1 MGTISKALKLL
12 NEFSSS
18 RPEIGLSEFKQISN
32 QDKAT
37 VYRHLSELQENGFV
51 EQNTTTKNYR
61 LGPAVLRL
69 AAVRERTFPMR
80 AAVST
85 WVDDLSRQLG
95 ELVHV
100 SLFQGDFMSPL
111 YHADIQIHGTR
122 VYFDEAEMLPMHAT
136 SSGIAMLAFGP
147 DEILQGVLAGHLED
161 YSDMTTTD
169 PARLEDEVRQ
179 SRKNGYA
186 ISDQGFEK
194 EVFSIATPI
203 YGKELKIIGTLAV
216 AVPISRMNK
225 RMKKDIVKGLKEG
238 SVNVSDALGGSIP
251 EPLERQWNNAS

>member
-37 VYRHLSELQENGFV
+37 VYRHLSELEANGFV
-51 EQNTTTKNYR
+51 EQNPYTKNYR

-69 AAVRERTFPMR
+69 AAVRERTFPAR

-85 WVDDLSRQLG
+85 WVDALSRQLG

-100 SLFQGDFMSPL
+100 SLYQGDSMSPL

-122 VYFDEAEMLPMHAT
+122 VYFDEAELLPLHAT
-136 SSGIAMLAFGP
+136 SAGLAMLAFGP
-147 DEILQGVLAGHLED
+147 DDLLEKVLASPLED
-161 YSDMTTTD
+161 YSGMTITD
-169 PARLEDEVRQ
+169 PAALVEAVVRA
-179 SRKNGYA
+179 RKDGFAVSN
-186 ISDQGFEK
+186 QGFEK
-194 EVFSIATPI
+194 EVYSLAMPI
-203 YGKELKIIGTLAV
+203 FGKNLEMVGTLSV
-216 AVPISRMNK
+216 ALPVSRMNEEMRK
-225 RMKKDIVKGLKEG
+225 NIISGLRSG
-238 SVNVSDALGGSIP
+238 SANVSDALGGVIP
-251 EPLERQWNNAS
+251 DQLIKVWNDAA